1 MTTIAF
7 FAHDEN
13 DAAVK
18 RRVFAFEDAGC
29 EVVGFAMRRSE
40 RAQTGWATID
50 LGRTHDARFAH
61 RLGAILS
68 GAGKAAAARAHLV
81 RCDIVYARNLD
92 MALCSLLALASTGV
106 NRPLVYECLDIHRL
120 MRRDDFIGAG
130 LRGLER
136 IVLDRSALLTVSSP
150 AFIREYFDARHPGR
164 FSAHLIEN
172 RIADAPGLAK
182 RPLFKDR
189 PSTPL
194 RIGWFGVLRCRRSLD
209 LLEALAI
216 RFGAKIEIVLR
227 GFPDLMLPDFHERIR
242 HHHNMRYRG
251 RYRSPEDLAEIYHS
265 VDLVWAG
272 DFHDAGFNSQWL
284 LPNRIYEGGYFAT
297 PAIAPDGT
305 ETGRWIRDREAGF
318 VVEEPLET
326 ALPALVERLL
336 DAPGRITHAQQR
348 LLSLPRAT
356 FVQPRNE
363 MRDVIDAAL
372 ALDVRKNGGLPVS
385 RRAEAISSCY

>member
-1 MTTIAF
+1 MTAIAF

-13 DAAVK
+13 DAAV
-18 RRVFAFEDAGC
+18 RRRFFAFEDAGC

-40 RAQTGWATID
+40 RAQAGWAAID

-68 GAGKAAAARAHLV
+68 GARKAAAARAHLV

-92 MALCSLLALASTGV
+92 MALCSLLALTFAGV

-120 MRRDDFIGAG
+120 MRRDDLIGAG

-136 IVLDRSALLTVSSP
+136 IVLDRSALLAVSSP
-150 AFIREYFDARHPGR
+150 AFIREYFNIRHPGR

-172 RIADAPGLAK
+172 RIADAPGLGK

-209 LLEALAI
+209 LLETLAI

-227 GFPDLMLPDFHERIR
+227 GFPDVMLPDFHERVR

-251 RYRSPEDLAEIYHS
+251 RYRSPEDLAEIYRS
-265 VDLVWAG
+265 VDLIWAG
-272 DFHDAGFNSQWL
+272 DFHDAGFNSRWL

-297 PAIAPDGT
+297 PAVAPQET
-305 ETGRWIRDREAGF
+305 ETGRWIRDRNAGF
-318 VVEEPLET
+318 VVGEPLET
-326 ALPALVERLL
+326 ALPALIGELL
-336 DAPGRITHAQQR
+336 DAPDRITCAQAR
-348 LLSLPRAT
+348 LLSLPKAT
-356 FVQPRNE
+356 FIQPRNE

-372 ALDVRKNGGLPVS
+372 ALSAKKNGGSPASWRTNAVS
-385 RRAEAISSCY
+385 SGY